1 MAIFRKIQTSFWSDS
16 FISDLDKDKKLFYLY
31 LLTNERTTQCGI
43 YEITKKQIAF
53 DLSYSIDTVSKL
65 LNYFIGVGKIKYNE
79 DTKEV
84 AVKNWLK
91 YNKSTSP
98 KVQSCINKELKMVKD
113 TLLIQYINSIDTDT
127 QEEEEQE
134 EEQEQDNSS
143 ELFLKLW
150 DAYTKRGNKKTAY
163 ERFQKLSKSKVE
175 LIQKH
180 LPLYIKNHQDNDKM
194 QFLPYFE
201 KYINLQKWQ
210 DVLPYQ
216 EVNNTFTIRNKATL
230 DDD

>member
-1 MAIFRKIQTSFWSDS
+1 MAIFIKINVSFWSDT
-16 FISDLDKDKKLFYLY
+16 FIESLDKDQKLFYLY
-31 LLTNERTTQCGI
+31 LLTNTETKQCGI
-43 YEITKKQIAF
+43 YEISKKKISY
-53 DLSYSIDTVSKL
+53 DLGCSIDTVSKHL
-65 LNYFIGVGKIKYNE
+65 AYFISKDKIMYNEPTNEIALKNWAKYNG
-79 DTKEV
+79 
-84 AVKNWLK
+84 
-91 YNKSTSP
+91 SGSP
-98 KVQSCINKELKMVKD
+98 KVVKCIESELKNVKH
-113 TLLIQYINSIDTDT
+113 TVLIEYVKGMYTAS